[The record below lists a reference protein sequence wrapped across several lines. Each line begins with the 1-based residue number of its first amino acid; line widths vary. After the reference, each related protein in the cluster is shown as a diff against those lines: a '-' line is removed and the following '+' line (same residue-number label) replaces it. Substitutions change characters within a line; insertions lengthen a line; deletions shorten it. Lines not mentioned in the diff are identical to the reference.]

1 MGLLHLF
8 YIFGINLKPSMSTEN
23 QQTVELINVREMFR
37 KKNPKLAKRIP
48 GFVYRYITRIMHID
62 EINEILIN
70 HGNERGIEFAR
81 SMVKHF
87 NVHETINGARNI
99 PASGRFIFASNHPLG
114 GFDALLMLCNIDR
127 ILGETITLVNDVLM
141 NIPQLAPIFVP
152 LNKHG
157 GHSKEVI
164 HQIHEAYSSD
174 KQILIF
180 PSGFASRM
188 IKGKVQDFEWKK
200 HFIAK
205 SIEYQRDV
213 IPVHVSGRNSNF
225 FYRLANFRTF
235 FRIKW
240 NLEMFYLA
248 DETFSHKNQKFTITF
263 GKPIPYS
270 DFDKSKTLDQWA
282 NEVKDLVYTLPNLS
296 DGQYKTF

>member
-1 MGLLHLF
+1 
-8 YIFGINLKPSMSTEN
+8 
-23 QQTVELINVREMFR
+23 MFLN
-37 KKNPKLAKRIP
+37 KNPKLAKRLP

-62 EINEILIN
+62 EINELLIN

-81 SMVKHF
+81 SMVKQF
-87 NVHETINGARNI
+87 NVHETIAGVENI

-127 ILGETITLVNDVLM
+127 LLGETITLVNDVLM
-141 NIPQLAPIFVP
+141 NIPQLTPIFVP

-157 GHSKEVI
+157 GHSKDVI
-164 HQIHEAYSSD
+164 RQIHEAYLSD

-180 PSGFASRM
+180 PSGLASRK
-188 IKGKVQDFEWKK
+188 IKGQVQDFVWKK

-205 SIEYQRDV
+205 AIEYRRDV

-225 FYRLANFRTF
+225 FYNLANFRTF
-235 FRIKW
+235 FRMKW

-248 DETFSHKNQKFTITF
+248 DETYRHKNQKFTITY

-270 DFDKSKTLDQWA
+270 HFDKSKSHDQWA
-282 NEVKDLVYTLPNLS
+282 AEVKGIVYKLPNQVQ
-296 DGQYKTF
+296 D